1 MKAFIVHAHH
11 EPTSY
16 TAALFQTAQAAL
28 REGGH
33 EVRTSDLYAM
43 GFNPVA
49 GMHDFAQ
56 PEDRATL
63 HFQKEQHHAAETRTF
78 AADVAAEQEKLA
90 WADLVIFQF
99 PLWWFGLPG
108 ILKGWCDR
116 VLAYGWAYGRSERF
130 DSGGLRGRRALLA
143 ISVGAPEARYQEGA
157 IFGAIDRV
165 LYPIQVGILN
175 YVGLEVLP
183 PFLAWGVP
191 RVDDATRQA
200 YLTRYAARLRGIE
213 HETPLPFHSATLF
226 PDPLGQTSLD
236 PTALRRG

>member
-1 MKAFIVHAHH
+1 VKAFIVHAHP

-16 TAALFQTAQAAL
+16 TAVLFETAQAAL

-33 EVRTSDLYAM
+33 VVRTSDLYAM

-49 GMHDFAQ
+49 GRHDFAA
-56 PEDRATL
+56 PAESGAL
-63 HFQKEQHHAAETRTF
+63 HYQKEQHHAAETKTF
-78 AADVAAEQEKLA
+78 AADLAAEQEKLA
-90 WADLVIFQF
+90 WADLVVFQF

-108 ILKGWCDR
+108 ILKGWFDR
-116 VLAYGWAYGRSERF
+116 VLAYGWAYGRRERF

-143 ISVGAPEARYQEGA
+143 ISIGAPEARYQEGA
-157 IFGAIDRV
+157 IFGSLDRV

-175 YVGLEVLP
+175 YVGMEVLP

-191 RVDDATRQA
+191 RVDDETRAA
-200 YLTRYAARLRGIE
+200 YLARYRERLLGIE
-213 HETPLPFHSATLF
+213 RETPLPFHSAAQF

-236 PTALRRG
+236 PNALKRG